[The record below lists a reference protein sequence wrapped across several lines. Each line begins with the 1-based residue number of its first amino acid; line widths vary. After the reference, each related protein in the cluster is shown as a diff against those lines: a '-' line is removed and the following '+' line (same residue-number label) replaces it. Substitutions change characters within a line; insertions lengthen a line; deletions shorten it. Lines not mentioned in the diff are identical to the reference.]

1 MGFDDASDSGDAA
14 RSRWNEEHE
23 VIAAG
28 RQCRGCRAAASE
40 VDDTQVEGAS
50 RGLKDDSG

>member
-1 MGFDDASDSGDAA
+1 MGLDDASDSGDAA
-14 RSRWNEEHE
+14 RPRRNEEHE

-28 RQCRGCRAAASE
+28 YQCRGCRATASE
-40 VDDTQVEGAS
+40 VDDTHIEGAS